1 MPAFLIR
8 HTKGQ
13 HGDILVEDDG
23 LDVRFTDAW
32 VLFAEADGTLA
43 LAVPTAHV
51 ASIQRV
57 DDPED
62 QPAKE

>member
-13 HGDILVEDDG
+13 HGDILIEADG
-23 LDVRFTDAW
+23 LDVRFTEGWATF
-32 VLFAEADGTLA
+32 VGPDGALA
-43 LAVPTAHV
+43 LAVPTTHI